1 MIKCSIASS
10 KTHFVY
16 FVNDEF
22 MIPKKRLSQKIN
34 FCLPVARVTKMA
46 EIINNISFLVFRP
59 QKRFNM
65 TTELYKKR
73 GVKTL

>member
-16 FVNDEF
+16 FVNVEF
-22 MIPKKRLSQKIN
+22 MIPKKRLNQKIN

-65 TTELYKKR
+65 TIELYKKR